1 MYRAICQNVISRWLY
16 FKVIFR
22 FRSRHL
28 CWFHFVNS
36 GMQLRKSSNNR
47 SPRKEVNE
55 KEQGNKPLV
64 DKDLLKKQ
72 IYNLIQE
79 RRLLNHREENG
90 KAVSKGSWWN
100 KCNMM
105 SGWIIEQIFWLNG
118 VKRSLKVCL
127 AFPLKCPPKYELELW
142 KLVDWWLWYMVMI
155 GKSISKGAAEDKSV
169 PAVIIPCPINPTE
182 LFSVGKVKH

>member
-1 MYRAICQNVISRWLY
+1 MNVVAIAIDAKNEINNDDNEDEDHEDSEWETLSESDMTLVDDTTDEGSCRTDQGSCSRDEVESDHQPEKERSENNLQQIWSS
-16 FKVIFR
+16 FK
-22 FRSRHL
+22 
-28 CWFHFVNS
+28 

-79 RRLLNHREENG
+79 RRQLNHREENG
-90 KAVSKGSWWN
+90 KAVSKGSSWN

-105 SGWIIEQIFWLNG
+105 GG
-118 VKRSLKVCL
+118 
-127 AFPLKCPPKYELELW
+127 
-142 KLVDWWLWYMVMI
+142 
-155 GKSISKGAAEDKSV
+155 
-169 PAVIIPCPINPTE
+169 
-182 LFSVGKVKH
+182 